1 MRVAVAVGRLGVGC
15 TGDDGECVCVLAV
28 AHYARCVRRRAC
40 WSVATTVAIVARRE
54 RMERTGKTGSRAGGE
69 VGQGSRGVSSEHEA
83 DMYVLPRE
91 YRGSIDS
98 SRKSREWDRKEYILI
113 TPLTMTMTDND
124 NRRQTQSKSKIE
136 APLLNQ
142 RSTFNVQ
149 RLRCQLPGTRPPAR
163 YTSGDIRD
171 IHTSRTLTYPLTY
184 LILPNSTTQSPHHR
198 IPVQLLSSIHHNPLL
213 SSPLLAHSLPRVALT
228 HCTTLFLSYIHPTR
242 RDPRKSSRQT
252 PITRVLSFPLPLWHT
267 IIIPYHTLFVLSF
280 RS

>member
-1 MRVAVAVGRLGVGC
+1 
-15 TGDDGECVCVLAV
+15 
-28 AHYARCVRRRAC
+28 
-40 WSVATTVAIVARRE
+40 
-54 RMERTGKTGSRAGGE
+54 MERTGKTGSRAGGE

-113 TPLTMTMTDND
+113 TPLTMTMTMTMTIEDRH
-124 NRRQTQSKSKIE
+124 NRSRRSKQQQQQHYV
-136 APLLNQ
+136 Q
-142 RSTFNVQ
+142 RST
-149 RLRCQLPGTRPPAR
+149 LALPAPRHEAACALHIRRHTR
-163 YTSGDIRD
+163 
-171 IHTSRTLTYPLTY
+171 HTYPHIPSHTLTYLNTSQLHHPVTSPPHPRPAT
-184 LILPNSTTQSPHHR
+184 ILHPPQPA
-198 IPVQLLSSIHHNPLL
+198 PLL